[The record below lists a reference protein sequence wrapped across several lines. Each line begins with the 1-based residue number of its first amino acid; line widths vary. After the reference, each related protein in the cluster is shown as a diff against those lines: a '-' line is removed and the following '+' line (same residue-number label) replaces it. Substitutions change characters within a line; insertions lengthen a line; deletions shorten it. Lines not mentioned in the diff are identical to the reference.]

1 MSRISPALTFT
12 LMVITLLSGKI
23 SLEQGDAVMA
33 DSLFSYLVRVIIKR
47 G

>member
-1 MSRISPALTFT
+1 LSRISPALTFT
-12 LMVITLLSGKI
+12 PLLATLLLGKI
-23 SLEQGDAVMA
+23 RLEQGDAVMA